1 MTLEF
6 RCADVGLACRKT
18 ARAETEEALVAAVAE
33 HARTK
38 HGVELN
44 DTLVDFAR
52 TRVRATGGAAG
63 G

>member
-1 MTLEF
+1 
-6 RCADVGLACRKT
+6 
-18 ARAETEEALVAAVAE
+18 VAE

-52 TRVRATGGAAG
+52 TKVRATGGAAG